1 MRQIVYISTAASDVG
16 PAALR
21 EILAAS
27 QANNRR
33 DDITGLLYSDGKRF
47 LQAIEGDEPQVTRT
61 LERIRDDRRHRAI
74 VILSDQ
80 DIAERAFGRWA
91 MAERRPGEGAEAFL
105 AQVSALVA
113 GASPNIRATFEGLA
127 GMRNAA

>member
-16 PAALR
+16 PAGLR

-33 DDITGLLYSDGKRF
+33 DGITGLLYSDGKRF
-47 LQAIEGDEPQVTRT
+47 LQAIEGDEPHLSRT

-74 VILSDQ
+74 VILSDRV
-80 DIAERAFGRWA
+80 IAKPEFGSWS

-127 GMRNAA
+127 SVRNAA